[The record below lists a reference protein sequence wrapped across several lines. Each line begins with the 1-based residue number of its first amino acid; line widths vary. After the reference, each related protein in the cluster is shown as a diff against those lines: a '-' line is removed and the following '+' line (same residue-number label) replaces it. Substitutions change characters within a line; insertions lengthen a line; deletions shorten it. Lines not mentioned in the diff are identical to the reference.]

1 MWIGDKKTA
10 QLPSLLVLCK
20 AKLLTQWE
28 LQKKFTAIPLLLFG
42 TMEFLQSLLIK
53 TVKQKEWSNQGNLH
67 VWIGDAKD
75 NAAPISVG
83 SSQSQVADAMGTP
96 REIHDYTSFTV
107 WYYGRSTITF
117 DKSGKVKEWSNYGEL
132 KLE

>member
-1 MWIGDKKTA
+1 MGTPEEIHNYTSFTVWYYGTSTITFDKDGK
-10 QLPSLLVLCK
+10 V
-20 AKLLTQWE
+20 
-28 LQKKFTAIPLLLFG
+28 
-42 TMEFLQSLLIK
+42 
-53 TVKQKEWSNQGNLH
+53 KEWSNQGNLH

-83 SSQSQVADAMGTP
+83 SSQSQVVDAMGTP